1 MLKLRLDRRKQ
12 ILCVFI
18 LYFSSAVIRK
28 ERNVERQIIFLYCLK
43 KCESYFPVC
52 FHLR

>member
-28 ERNVERQIIFLYCLK
+28 ERNVERQNNFFVLF
-43 KCESYFPVC
+43 EEV
-52 FHLR
+52 